1 MFDIKPEI
9 FSLLSTIPGV
19 VRVSDEFPSADAAM
33 PVITFYESANS
44 DPLTIKTGPLSDI
57 SIQIDVWHNRST
69 GALAEQVDEKMN
81 SIGFRRQ
88 MSADLPDP
96 SGLKRKTMR
105 YRGIVDVRSGRV
117 SQ

>member
-1 MFDIKPEI
+1 MFDVKPEI
-9 FSLLSTIPGV
+9 NALLSAIPGV
-19 VRVSDEFPSADAAM
+19 TVSDAFPTAKAKM
-33 PVITFYESANS
+33 PHISFYELSNG
-44 DPLTIKTGPLSDI
+44 DPLTIAAGPLSDI
-57 SIQIDVWHNRST
+57 SVQIDVWHNRST
-69 GALAEQVDEKMN
+69 GLIASEVDARMN

-105 YRGIVDVRSGRV
+105 YRGVVDVRSGRV